1 MVYIIA
7 LISIMLGAFAQYLL
21 KVGVQQVIWY
31 KDEGFYTLMSG
42 LINMRLLSGIL
53 CYGLSLLFWLYVLSK
68 IELSRA
74 YPLVSLGYVF
84 TLLLGHFLL
93 NESVTCNKIIGVFF
107 ILVGVYFISRM

>member
-42 LINMRLLSGIL
+42 HIVLWIKFIIL
-53 CYGLSLLFWLYVLSK
+53 ALC
-68 IELSRA
+68 
-74 YPLVSLGYVF
+74 
-84 TLLLGHFLL
+84 
-93 NESVTCNKIIGVFF
+93 F
-107 ILVGVYFISRM
+107 IKD

>member
-93 NESVTCNKIIGVFF
+93 WLEY
-107 ILVGVYFISRM
+107 ILSPECDSLV

>member
-42 LINMRLLSGIL
+42 LINMRLLIRGKKR
-53 CYGLSLLFWLYVLSK
+53 CVSK
-68 IELSRA
+68 FGRSENI
-74 YPLVSLGYVF
+74 
-84 TLLLGHFLL
+84 
-93 NESVTCNKIIGVFF
+93 
-107 ILVGVYFISRM
+107 

>member
-53 CYGLSLLFWLYVLSK
+53 CYGLSLPKFRS
-68 IELSRA
+68 
-74 YPLVSLGYVF
+74 
-84 TLLLGHFLL
+84 
-93 NESVTCNKIIGVFF
+93 
-107 ILVGVYFISRM
+107 ILV

>member
-42 LINMRLLSGIL
+42 LINMRLLSGMLWIKFIIL
-53 CYGLSLLFWLYVLSK
+53 ALC
-68 IELSRA
+68 
-74 YPLVSLGYVF
+74 
-84 TLLLGHFLL
+84 
-93 NESVTCNKIIGVFF
+93 F
-107 ILVGVYFISRM
+107 IKD

>member
-84 TLLLGHFLL
+84 TLLLHVIKLLVYFLL
-93 NESVTCNKIIGVFF
+93 WLEY
-107 ILVGVYFISRM
+107 ILSPECDSLV

>member
-1 MVYIIA
+1 MEKWTRILNIVQLVIMVYIIA

-53 CYGLSLLFWLYVLSK
+53 C
-68 IELSRA
+68 
-74 YPLVSLGYVF
+74 
-84 TLLLGHFLL
+84 
-93 NESVTCNKIIGVFF
+93 
-107 ILVGVYFISRM
+107 